1 MLGGVVSSGVI
12 GGEYGR
18 MPMDIQPGSRLY
30 SFQSNSKPNV
40 WMSHGDEAVK
50 LPEGFNVV
58 AKSEQVGQATA
69 AVAATVAEP
78 AGIARS
84 YSKSKGRG
92 GQQMPDCDTCSQAVA
107 CYKGPIVIVIMK

>member
-18 MPMDIQPGSRLY
+18 MPMLIQPGSCLY

-50 LPEGFNVV
+50 LPEGFSVV
-58 AKSEQVGQATA
+58 ARSEQVGT
-69 AVAATVAEP
+69 
-78 AGIARS
+78 G
-84 YSKSKGRG
+84 
-92 GQQMPDCDTCSQAVA
+92 
-107 CYKGPIVIVIMK
+107 